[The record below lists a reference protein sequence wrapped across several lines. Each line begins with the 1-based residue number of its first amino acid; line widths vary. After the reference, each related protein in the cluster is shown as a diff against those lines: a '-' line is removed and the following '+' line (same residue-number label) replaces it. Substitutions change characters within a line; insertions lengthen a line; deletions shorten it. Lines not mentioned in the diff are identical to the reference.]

1 MTDAT
6 KMDEITAEIISMK
19 IDLAKL
25 KIRSIMQEND
35 LLRQKLKINA
45 NRRKVLKREIDE
57 LRKQTVIELPF

>member
-6 KMDEITAEIISMK
+6 KMDEITAEIIKMK

-25 KIRSIMQEND
+25 KVRAIMQEND

-45 NRRKVLKREIDE
+45 NRRKMLKREIDE
-57 LRKQTVIELPF
+57 LRKQVAIELPF